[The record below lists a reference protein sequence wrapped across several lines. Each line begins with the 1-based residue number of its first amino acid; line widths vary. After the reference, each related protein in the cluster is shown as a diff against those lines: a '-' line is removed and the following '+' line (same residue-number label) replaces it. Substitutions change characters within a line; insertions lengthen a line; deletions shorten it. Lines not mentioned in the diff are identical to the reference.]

1 MMQHAG
7 AVVLDAVAARSL
19 VVGQPEDE
27 PSLCKKQSSKGKGRV
42 VLPMYSSREIMA
54 RTTKYQECHMKKYG
68 ST

>member
-1 MMQHAG
+1 MMQLAG
-7 AVVLDAVAARSL
+7 AEVLDTATARSL

-27 PSLCKKQSSKGKGRV
+27 PNLCKEQGSKGKGRV

-54 RTTKYQECHMKKYG
+54 RTTKYQECRMKKYG